1 MMMVDGMLELD
12 VDDVVVVWCV
22 RDDVTLGDAW
32 QKSEGVSEGRRR
44 KVGREDML

>member
-1 MMMVDGMLELD
+1 MMMVNGMLELD
-12 VDDVVVVWCV
+12 VDDVVVGWCV

-32 QKSEGVSEGRRR
+32 QKSEDVSEGRRR